1 VLAFFRTAG
10 PVRRFLLASMQ
21 SSVGNAIGYVALLLL
36 AYDRFHSPWAVSLV
50 LLADFLPAIVL
61 APVFGALADRYSRRL
76 LTVSADL
83 LRCGAFVGLALA
95 DSFTAI
101 LALALIA
108 GTGTALYHPAS
119 KSALAELAG
128 PHAGTAMGALVTIW
142 SAASVAGP
150 ALGAALLLTL
160 TPPTLLLLDAATF
173 LISALVLNKLPLD
186 HHHDVV
192 AAAAAPGDV
201 SLAGAP
207 PGDLTRAARDEG
219 SLASAAPVTVASAA
233 PGDVSLASPT
243 PGGLSI
249 AGAAAGDVT
258 LASPAPGGLSLAS
271 AAAGDVTLATAQA
284 DNVTLAI
291 ASGEPV
297 TTHDGDAAIGHGVR
311 AGLRAARDIDGL
323 DTVVSAG
330 VAATLAFSLMNV
342 AEPLLAT
349 DELDAG
355 GVAFAVLVCV
365 FGVGSTVGALHGRA
379 ELPILLASLAGGGL
393 MLCASALA
401 QSLAF
406 AAVTFLGTGLFAGA
420 VMSSDHQ
427 LVARLAP
434 PEIRGRIFGLK
445 DSLDAIAF
453 CSAFVA
459 GGLIATLGDSRTV
472 FAASGTGAL
481 LVATLAAIALRHTRV
496 AAAGSGYVR
505 RARQTGR
512 RAPSA
517 RRPTGY

>member
-186 HHHDVV
+186 HHHD
-192 AAAAAPGDV
+192 AATGRGD
-201 SLAGAP
+201 
-207 PGDLTRAARDEG
+207 
-219 SLASAAPVTVASAA
+219 ASAQS
-233 PGDVSLASPT
+233 
-243 PGGLSI
+243 
-249 AGAAAGDVT
+249 
-258 LASPAPGGLSLAS
+258 
-271 AAAGDVTLATAQA
+271 
-284 DNVTLAI
+284 DNVNLAI
-291 ASGEPV
+291 AAGELV
-297 TTHDGDAAIGHGVR
+297 TTHDGDAAIGHGVS

-349 DELDAG
+349 DELRAG
-355 GVAFAVLVCV
+355 GAGFALLVCL
-365 FGVGSTVGALHGRA
+365 FGVGSTVGALNGRA
-379 ELPILLASLAGGGL
+379 DPRILLASLAGGGL
-393 MLCASALA
+393 LLCASALA

-496 AAAGSGYVR
+496 PVAAAG
-505 RARQTGR
+505 
-512 RAPSA
+512 
-517 RRPTGY
+517 